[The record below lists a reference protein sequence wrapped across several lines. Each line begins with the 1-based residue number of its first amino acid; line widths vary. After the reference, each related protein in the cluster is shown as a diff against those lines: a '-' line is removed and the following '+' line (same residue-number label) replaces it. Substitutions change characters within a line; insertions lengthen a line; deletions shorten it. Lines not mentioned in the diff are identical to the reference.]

1 MKTIACGEVV
11 PGCQHTFE
19 AETEDELL
27 GQVGKHAVEDHGL
40 EVTPELVDAVK
51 AKIVD
56 DGEPNPVQR

>member
-11 PGCQHTFE
+11 PGCRHHFS

-27 GQVGKHAVEDHGL
+27 AQVGKHAVEEHGL
-40 EVTPELVDAVK
+40 EVTPELVDAVR

-56 DGEPNPVQR
+56 DGDPESM